1 MPENGRVA
9 LSDQGRDSHKDRM
22 KATRPAPEKPSHP
35 PTSKANAG
43 KKIGWQDQVS
53 GVPRKPSSAKYKRSL
68 GSPGSDSAAKVG
80 KPKARGDENR
90 LPPLRFSQQKTA
102 KFSKPNASTAASPG
116 SVNPRRTTAPEA
128 VKSTQS
134 KTPKRN
140 DIYAWRSAVAVP
152 RKRVRVSSRTAK
164 PVVPVSRIPVP
175 SKPETVHQNEAAQR
189 HSTPTP
195 VPPPDP
201 AGSGSLN
208 VPSASFS
215 EEAFVAPPS
224 SPPSARLSTGFTSIQ
239 GQATDYDMEQSVNVP
254 HEVYGDKEQMSFLR
268 NQFLQ
273 SLGID
278 EISLPSLSDYI
289 KNVNFN
295 SVLKDRLREIKIHEM
310 RQRIKVVRVLRYSS
324 LYHGA
329 NDKELLCLNG
339 WLDDLM
345 EELWMIQSEKM
356 QPSKVW
362 FDQMFRWLWNRN
374 GGRSDPTMYDSSPT
388 DELYAL
394 HNAGP
399 LRVLAAKKEDEL
411 FNLRDTGVELL
422 KNGFRNK
429 EKKMVEYW
437 SWVRRLP
444 VVPGAC
450 GEDIIGI
457 YVRRLTR
464 WDKNELA
471 ETAVQ
476 RRRMWYL

>member
-1 MPENGRVA
+1 
-9 LSDQGRDSHKDRM
+9 M
-22 KATRPAPEKPSHP
+22 KASRAAPEKASHSS
-35 PTSKANAG
+35 TSKIIAG
-43 KKIGWQDQVS
+43 KKIGWQDPVS
-53 GVPRKPSSAKYKRSL
+53 GGQRKPSSAKYKWSL
-68 GSPGSDSAAKVG
+68 GSPASDSAAKAG
-80 KPKARGDENR
+80 KLKARGDENR
-90 LPPLRFSQQKTA
+90 LPPLRFSPQK
-102 KFSKPNASTAASPG
+102 KSRFSKPHASTAAGPG
-116 SVNPRRTTAPEA
+116 SANLRRTAPESTA
-128 VKSTQS
+128 AKNTQS

-164 PVVPVSRIPVP
+164 PAAPVSRIPVP
-175 SKPETVHQNEAAQR
+175 SKPEMAVHRDEAAQR
-189 HSTPTP
+189 PSTPTP
-195 VPPPDP
+195 VPPP
-201 AGSGSLN
+201 N
-208 VPSASFS
+208 VARNESFGAPPSANIS
-215 EEAFVAPPS
+215 EDAFVAPPS
-224 SPPSARLSTGFTSIQ
+224 SPPPTARLSTGFTSIQ
-239 GQATDYDMEQSVNVP
+239 GQATDYDMEQSVNIP
-254 HEVYGDKEQMSFLR
+254 HEVYGDREQMSFLR

-289 KNVNFN
+289 RNVNFN

-374 GGRSDPTMYDSSPT
+374 GGGGRSDPTMYDSSPA

-399 LRVLAAKKEDEL
+399 LRVLAAKKEHEL

-429 EKKMVEYW
+429 EKKMIEYW
-437 SWVRRLP
+437 SWVRKLP

-457 YVRRLTR
+457 YVRKLTR
-464 WDKNELA
+464 WDKNELS